1 MTTKMFLFSA
11 ALLASVLAVA
21 SLPSSLAQPPL
32 NYTELGDAS
41 VLFSGPLEVFAE
53 DPSFKWCESPL
64 WSEDGKFLLWSDV
77 KWADE
82 DGVTCGM
89 IYKWDE
95 TTQTLSK
102 FIPCSG
108 LIGPGEVRDDISSL
122 VEAGGNGL
130 YWGWNGT
137 KDLIIC
143 QHGKSR
149 IVRINIDDVDENGEI
164 DPSLVTVLVDS
175 YNGTALNSPNDVTMH
190 GEELY
195 FTDPPFGVQT
205 STGLA
210 GAFEDLSQDI
220 GVYVIRGDPGPN
232 ISVEPERIINFGD
245 PGPDAPA
252 APNGIALNKK
262 GDIFVAITDFED
274 PRFHVYRVNGAEL
287 NLDALVLKSNYAIN
301 NNTQGFPDLN
311 DGVTYSP
318 GLDIFFGVGPGGIY
332 IYNGT
337 TFELLG
343 FLRVDDLVANNVL
356 GGGYLWLA
364 ANQRI
369 LRIPLSEFAAA
380 LTAWEE
386 QGVTGPTRTSTTPET
401 PSSAHQISLTCL
413 YLVAGSIFV
422 AFVI

>member
-1 MTTKMFLFSA
+1 M
-11 ALLASVLAVA
+11 
-21 SLPSSLAQPPL
+21 
-32 NYTELGDAS
+32 
-41 VLFSGPLEVFAE
+41 
-53 DPSFKWCESPL
+53 
-64 WSEDGKFLLWSDV
+64 
-77 KWADE
+77 
-82 DGVTCGM
+82 
-89 IYKWDE
+89 
-95 TTQTLSK
+95 
-102 FIPCSG
+102 
-108 LIGPGEVRDDISSL
+108 
-122 VEAGGNGL
+122 
-130 YWGWNGT
+130 
-137 KDLIIC
+137 
-143 QHGKSR
+143 
-149 IVRINIDDVDENGEI
+149 DENEEI